1 MIACAL
7 LFSFGA
13 YAAEQTDASQSTDL
27 VVSSDLVASSPMLQN
42 TLPGVI
48 QNLVNYAVSYEGV
61 AYTRGGTSPERGF
74 DCSGFVRYVFDRAE
88 GVTLPHSAKA
98 LSQIGSRIKMTEM
111 IPGDLV
117 FFRTLRNRISHVGIY
132 LGNDHFIHASSTRTG
147 IVMVSN
153 LKDRY
158 WTKRFTL
165 ARRVDTPPEP
175 APVEAIGSSAAPT
188 LK

>member
-7 LFSFGA
+7 LFSFSA
-13 YAAEQTDASQSTDL
+13 YAAEQTDASQSTGL

-48 QNLVNYAVSYEGV
+48 QNLVNYAVSYQGV
-61 AYTRGGTSPERGF
+61 AYTKGGTSPERGF

-88 GVTLPHSAKA
+88 GVTLPHSSKA
-98 LSQIGSRIKMTEM
+98 LSQIGNRIKLTEM
-111 IPGDLV
+111 LPGDLV
-117 FFRTLRNRISHVGIY
+117 FFRTLRNSISHVGIY
-132 LGNDHFIHASSTRTG
+132 LGNDQFIHASSTRTG
-147 IVMVSN
+147 IVMISN

-165 ARRVDTPPEP
+165 ARRFDTPSEQ
-175 APVEAIGSSAAPT
+175 AAVEASQPNAVS

>member
-132 LGNDHFIHASSTRTG
+132 LGNDNFIHASSTRTG

-165 ARRVDTPPEP
+165 ARRVDTPAEP